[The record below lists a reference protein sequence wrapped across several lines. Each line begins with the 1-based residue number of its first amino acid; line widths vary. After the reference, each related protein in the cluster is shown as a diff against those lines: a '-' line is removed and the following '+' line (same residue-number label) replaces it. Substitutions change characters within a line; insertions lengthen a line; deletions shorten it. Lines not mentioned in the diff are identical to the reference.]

1 MFDILRMS
9 APSLDADQA
18 GGSQAKQEK
27 IDSLPLEQITAAG
40 VVTYYCQ
47 DQLGSTRALTNTW
60 IGC

>member
-1 MFDILRMS
+1 MS